1 MPSQV
6 PRAPLSSTTTMSPP
20 ACWNCNAPMF
30 PWDEDVCWNCN
41 APLLPWPSDV
51 APDRDYGVSSSW
63 TGAHSAPARS
73 YQLPQSPPRRVPRT
87 LVSPPPP
94 APHLGS
100 IPLPTHDQLHPM
112 LTPEHALEL
121 QLDFSLPPAQ
131 FIATPSLTENLLG
144 APASR
149 SLSTSLSVRI
159 STPELGFP
167 VLFKTCQQVLHRGGT
182 IGDFVTVG
190 DILAAIYRVLRER
203 STWWP
208 PEYRPV
214 SAETLETVNAY
225 ASRRI
230 EKLYALGISAHEINA
245 ELEAGL
251 RVVDRCAGHVLFA
264 GLRVYMD
271 PEDPLHET
279 ALRLG
284 LAAPEDGLPGMDEQP
299 QLDVPSPLGFRQPF
313 AVPARLQALSPLI
326 M

>member
-1 MPSQV
+1 
-6 PRAPLSSTTTMSPP
+6 MSPP

-30 PWDEDVCWNCN
+30 PWDEDACWNCN
-41 APLLPWPSDV
+41 ALLLPWDEDV

-100 IPLPTHDQLHPM
+100 IPLPTDIIQLHPL
-112 LTPEHALEL
+112 LTPDHALEL

-149 SLSTSLSVRI
+149 SLSTVLTVRI
-159 STPELGFP
+159 STPEEFP
-167 VLFKTCQQVLHRGGT
+167 VLFKTCLEVRHRGGT
-182 IGDFVTVG
+182 VDGDGVEDFVTVG
-190 DILAAIYRVLRER
+190 DILATIYRSLRDR
-203 STWWP
+203 NGGWP
-208 PEYRPV
+208 PEYRLISSSTVP
-214 SAETLETVNAY
+214 AETLETVNAY

-230 EKLYALGISAHEINA
+230 EKLYALGISAQEINA

-264 GLRVYMD
+264 GLRVHTD
-271 PEDPLHET
+271 PEDPLRERAFRV
-279 ALRLG
+279 ALVV
-284 LAAPEDGLPGMDEQP
+284 PEDGLPGRDELP
-299 QLDVPSPLGFRQPF
+299 QSDVPPPLGFLQPF
-313 AVPARLQALSPLI
+313 AAPARLQALSPLI